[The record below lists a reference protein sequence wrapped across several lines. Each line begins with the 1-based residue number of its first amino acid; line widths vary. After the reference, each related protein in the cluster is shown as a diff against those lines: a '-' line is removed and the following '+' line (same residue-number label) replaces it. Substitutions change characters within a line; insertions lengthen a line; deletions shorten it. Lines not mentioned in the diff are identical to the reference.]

1 MNMNTNNDE
10 LLSVA
15 KEAAAAAGE
24 VAREKFT
31 QPLRVSSKGF
41 RDYVT
46 DADLA
51 AQEKITTMIRAAFPD
66 HGFLTEEED
75 SSLPTAGPV
84 IWIIDPIDGT
94 TNYSRGIPVFCVSI
108 AAVQNRPPLGDRDL
122 LVGVIYDPMRD
133 EMFSAVAGG
142 GSFLNGRPM
151 HASSTSELD
160 PAVIAADWNYA
171 GAIRQQTLDSV
182 NRLVHDV
189 DGIRSFASAA
199 LALAWV
205 AAGRVD
211 GYFNYSLMSWD
222 LAAASLLIRQAGGR
236 LTDIAGRPLS
246 YGRGNMVCLASNG
259 RLHDR
264 LLHYLPDQIGV

>member
-1 MNMNTNNDE
+1 MDMNNEE
-10 LLSVA
+10 LLAVA
-15 KEAAAAAGE
+15 KEAAAAAGA
-24 VAREKFT
+24 VAREKFY

-51 AQEKITTMIRAAFPD
+51 AQEAITTMIRTVFPD

-75 SSLPTAGPV
+75 GTLPTAGPV

-108 AAVQNRPPLGDRDL
+108 AAVLNRPPFVDADL

-142 GSFLNGRPM
+142 GSQLNGRPM
-151 HASSTSELD
+151 QASTTADLE
-160 PAVIAADWNYA
+160 PAVIAADWNRS
-171 GAIRQQTLDSV
+171 GAIRQRTLDSV

-222 LAAASLLIRQAGGR
+222 VAAASLLIHQAGGR
-236 LTDIAGRPLS
+236 LTDSLGRPLT
-246 YGRGNMVCLASNG
+246 YGRDNLVCLASNG
-259 RLHDR
+259 RLHDP
-264 LLHYLPDQIGV
+264 LLQYLPDQIEV